1 MTSILEPFASKKR
14 PNETGTCSVY
24 ASVNKIVKN
33 VENNEGSVFT
43 IEGNTAET
51 TYNLKAPAVETNQF
65 KITASNAEI
74 DKNNSNAVNKN
85 YCDSRYAKI
94 GSESGSDMTGY
105 QKILKRKRIWYFNEH
120 VQNLKLTQERETL
133 FIESAINFSDFP
145 TPNENDELEFWI
157 FGSIEITKTS
167 DSDTTS
173 PLTVVGK
180 DAGKAGLISL
190 DFNIVK
196 NPTTFEDHSIP
207 LNWSIR
213 FAGPSDVIIK
223 INTVGKVFA
232 SEFLTGILPV
242 EAKLRYYSANYTKNP
257 LAFKTNLQVY
267 ATLIRTI

>member
-120 VQNLKLTQERETL
+120 VQNLKLTQELDTL

-190 DFNIVK
+190 DFDIPK
-196 NPTTFEDHSIP
+196 NSSIYENYSIP
-207 LNWSIR
+207 LNWSVR
-213 FAGPSDVIIK
+213 FANAGTVIIR

-232 SEFLTGILPV
+232 SKILTGVLPKT
-242 EAKLRYYSANYTKNP
+242 AKLRYYSANYTKNP